1 MPRPNL
7 LRVLTA
13 WQLAPLVLL
22 ALLFA
27 GWAYLFGVR
36 RVRLRYPRAPWPATR
51 VLAFLSGLAMIS
63 VALQGPVD
71 AYAGVLLWVHM
82 IQHLLL
88 IMVAA
93 PLVLLG
99 RPVTL
104 LLRGV
109 GLPARE
115 RLRAILHGR
124 TAGVLSNPVAGAGAL
139 AAVLVGTHFSPFYE
153 QALEHPPVHDREHL
167 AYLAAALL
175 FWWPI
180 VGLDPGP
187 KPLGYPMRIP
197 VLLAGGV
204 VNVFVALAIYSSNSV
219 LYPHYALVP
228 RTWGPSPLADQQAA
242 GAIMWLLGSF
252 AMLPARL
259 LVAGAWYRSE
269 RRAGERLNRRLDAI
283 G

>member
-22 ALLFA
+22 ALLFT

-71 AYAGVLLWVHM
+71 AYARVLLWVHM

-88 IMVAA
+88 IMVAV
-93 PLVLLG
+93 PLMLLG

-104 LLRGV
+104 LLRAV

-115 RLRAILHGR
+115 RLHAILHGR

-139 AAVLVGTHFSPFYE
+139 AAVLVGTHFTPFYE
-153 QALEHPPVHDREHL
+153 LALEHPPVHDLEHL
-167 AYLAAALL
+167 A
-175 FWWPI
+175 
-180 VGLDPGP
+180 
-187 KPLGYPMRIP
+187 
-197 VLLAGGV
+197 
-204 VNVFVALAIYSSNSV
+204 
-219 LYPHYALVP
+219 
-228 RTWGPSPLADQQAA
+228 
-242 GAIMWLLGSF
+242 MWLLGSF
-252 AMLPARL
+252 AMLPAMLLVLLVVPGTPFQYVIYAAVGAALIWLAHADNIDRL
-259 LVAGAWYRSE
+259 LHGKERKFDLGMLAGKRQ
-269 RRAGERLNRRLDAI
+269 G
-283 G
+283 GG